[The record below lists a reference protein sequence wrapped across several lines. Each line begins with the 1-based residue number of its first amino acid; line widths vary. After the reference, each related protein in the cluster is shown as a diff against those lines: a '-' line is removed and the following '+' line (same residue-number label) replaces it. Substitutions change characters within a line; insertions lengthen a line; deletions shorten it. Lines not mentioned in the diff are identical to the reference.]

1 VPISHGEGNYYLD
14 KQTLKIIENN
24 GQVVFRYS
32 NAEGKATDKS
42 NPNGSINNIAG
53 ITNEKG
59 NVLGMMPH
67 PERCTEDILGGTD
80 GRFIFQSILN
90 YL

>member
-1 VPISHGEGNYYLD
+1 MD
-14 KQTLKIIENN
+14 QQTLGIIENN

-32 NAEGKATDKS
+32 NSNGKITDDS

-53 ITNEKG
+53 ITNYEG

-67 PERCTEDILGGTD
+67 PERCTENILGGTD

-90 YL
+90 HF